1 MEEIKVE
8 RICLKCGEVN
18 EVSAENMKKVDT
30 WTEDGEYL
38 RICYISCSRCKEKI
52 FLQVDNMETINE
64 FKELRDLTIK
74 AARMRLKGQTVGKK
88 MFRKKDRLSKDL
100 RVKRMQLE
108 EVNSGKILYDK
119 NKKVFTNCLTFPKVG
134 DIIENKM

>member
-18 EVSAENMKKVDT
+18 EVSAENMRKVDT

-52 FLQVDNMETINE
+52 FLQIDNMETIKE
-64 FKELRDLTIK
+64 FKELRGLTIK

-88 MFRKKDRLSKDL
+88 MFRKKDKLSKDL

-108 EVNSGKILYDK
+108 EVNNGKILYDK
-119 NKKVFTNCLTFPKVG
+119 NKKVFTNCLTFQKVG
-134 DIIENKM
+134 DIIEDKM

>member
-1 MEEIKVE
+1 MEEITVE

-30 WTEDGEYL
+30 WTEDGDYL
-38 RICYISCSRCKEKI
+38 KICYVSCSRCKEKI
-52 FLQVDNMETINE
+52 FLQVDNTETINE

-88 MFRKKDRLSKDL
+88 MFRKKIGF
-100 RVKRMQLE
+100 Q
-108 EVNSGKILYDK
+108 KI
-119 NKKVFTNCLTFPKVG
+119 C
-134 DIIENKM
+134 E

>member
-1 MEEIKVE
+1 MREFK
-8 RICLKCGEVN
+8 
-18 EVSAENMKKVDT
+18 
-30 WTEDGEYL
+30 
-38 RICYISCSRCKEKI
+38 
-52 FLQVDNMETINE
+52 INE
-64 FKELRDLTIK
+64 NEAGQRFDKY
-74 AARMRLKGQTVGKK
+74 LKKLLCNASSNFIYK

-108 EVNSGKILYDK
+108 EVNNGKILYDK

>member
-18 EVSAENMKKVDT
+18 EISAENMKKADT
-30 WTEDGEYL
+30 WTDDGEYL
-38 RICYISCSRCKEKI
+38 RVCYVVCKRCKEKI
-52 FLQVDNMETINE
+52 FLQVDNTETINE
-64 FKELRDLTIK
+64 FKLLRDLTIK

-88 MFRKKDRLSKDL
+88 MIRKKERLSKDL

-108 EVNSGKILYDK
+108 EVNNGKILFDG
-119 NKKVFTNCLTFPKVG
+119 NRNIFTNCLTFPKVG
-134 DIIENKM
+134 DIIEDKM

>member
-18 EVSAENMKKVDT
+18 EVSAENMKKIDT

-52 FLQVDNMETINE
+52 LHICLSHTFKKYSGCKKSIIKIN
-64 FKELRDLTIK
+64 
-74 AARMRLKGQTVGKK
+74 
-88 MFRKKDRLSKDL
+88 
-100 RVKRMQLE
+100 
-108 EVNSGKILYDK
+108 
-119 NKKVFTNCLTFPKVG
+119 
-134 DIIENKM
+134 

>member
-18 EVSAENMKKVDT
+18 EVSAENMRKVDT

-52 FLQVDNMETINE
+52 FLQVDNMGTINE
-64 FKELRDLTIK
+64 FKELRNLTIK

-88 MFRKKDRLSKDL
+88 MFRKKDKLSKDL

-108 EVNSGKILYDK
+108 EVNNGKILYHK
-119 NKKVFTNCLTFPKVG
+119 NKKVFTNCLTFPEVG
-134 DIIENKM
+134 DIIEDKM

>member
-74 AARMRLKGQTVGKK
+74 AARMRLKGQTAGKK
-88 MFRKKDRLSKDL
+88 MFRKKDKLSKDL

-108 EVNSGKILYDK
+108 EVNNGKILYDK

-134 DIIENKM
+134 DIIEDKM